1 MIGLQILSYTIEKLI
16 GEGGMGN
23 VYLGRHNHIGRKVA
37 IKALNPN
44 LAKNPEL
51 KERFKNEASTLSQL
65 HHPNIVALYDYVETD
80 QGIFLVMEY
89 AEGMPLDKYIDE
101 VSGPIPDAKLIPLF
115 NQILDG
121 VNYAHERNVVHR
133 DIKPSNI
140 IITPEGNA
148 KILDFG
154 IAKIIS
160 DTNHK
165 LTKTGTKLGTVLYMS
180 PEQVKGSPVD
190 FRTDIYSLGIT
201 LFQCVTGKCPYNDQ
215 YSEYEVY
222 KQIVEFPLPDA
233 KSLYPGTSA
242 LMEKIIG
249 IATQKDPE
257 KRYQNCISF
266 KNDLNS
272 DAPNITQPPAE
283 TPVKTIDTKAH
294 SSEIKNKKT
303 FYKRKK
309 GAVIFW
315 NIFFISLF
323 LGAFV
328 ATIFKLSYQKGE
340 MYVLANNLW
349 LRSGKNI
356 STQKN
361 RISLLKNGE
370 KITVI
375 SVDNNADSGETVWAE
390 IVTDDNK
397 KGFVPLEFLGTESEW
412 KNLDKIFTPQ
422 AIAEI
427 PVKFKKAAIR
437 YFSSNGLLNTGNEKN
452 YSMMNAQAQGYK
464 PYTLMDFNN
473 DQQDDFS
480 MVAANTEKNDFV
492 LIIFFDKNKQG
503 PEAAFNHTSGDML
516 LIKKVLK
523 GSKIFSGNYSESISI
538 DDEGNLVPEKT
549 KLYNATQR
557 NNLMVTG
564 KKSGKTFYL
573 SFEPSLNEIIKTDA
587 PQ

>member
-65 HHPNIVALYDYVETD
+65 HHPNIVALYDYVETE

-101 VSGPIPDAKLIPLF
+101 VSGPIPDARLIPLF
-115 NQILDG
+115 SQILEG

-180 PEQVKGSPVD
+180 PEQVKGAPVD

-222 KQIVEFPLPDA
+222 KQIVEFPLPEA
-233 KSLYPGTSA
+233 KNIYPGTSV

-249 IATQKDPE
+249 KATQKDPDQ
-257 KRYQNCISF
+257 RYQNCNSF
-266 KNDLNS
+266 KNDLTS
-272 DAPNITQPPAE
+272 TESNIMQAPAE
-283 TPVKTIDTKAH
+283 IPLKSADTPTSSPDIKT
-294 SSEIKNKKT
+294 KKT
-303 FYKRKK
+303 FFKRKK

-323 LGAFV
+323 FAAFV

-349 LRSGKNI
+349 LRSEKN
-356 STQKN
+356 STTQKN
-361 RISLLKNGE
+361 RICLLKNGE
-370 KITVI
+370 KISVL
-375 SVDNNADSGETVWAE
+375 SVDNNSNSDETVWAE
-390 IVTDDNK
+390 VVTDDNK
-397 KGFVPLEFLGTESEW
+397 KGFVPLDFLGTESEW
-412 KNLDKIFTPQ
+412 KNIDKIFSASAT
-422 AIAEI
+422 AEV
-427 PVKFKKAAIR
+427 PVKFKKAVIR
-437 YFSSNGLLNTGNEKN
+437 YFSSNGLLSESEKF
-452 YSMMNAQAQGYK
+452 YSMINAQAQGYK
-464 PYTLMDFNN
+464 PYALMDFNN
-473 DQQDDFS
+473 DQKDDFCI
-480 MVAANTEKNDFV
+480 VAGNSNKTDFV
-492 LIIFFDKNKQG
+492 LVIFFDKDKQE
-503 PEAAFNHTSGDML
+503 PESVFNHTSGDLL
-516 LIKKVLK
+516 LIKKMPK
-523 GSKIFSGNYSESISI
+523 GSKVFSGNYSESISI
-538 DDEGNLVPEKT
+538 DEEGNLVPEKT
-549 KLYNATQR
+549 KVYNATQR

-564 KKSGKTFYL
+564 KNSGNTFYL
-573 SFEPSLNEIIKTDA
+573 SFEPSVNEIIKTDA